1 MDRNCFEG
9 VVVYTVRRKKTE
21 AKDLLYVYHPSVLSA
36 SMGSLGNIYAW
47 EEEAIARGCGCFR
60 SGWSSPRLVGALHIQ
75 SVL

>member
-9 VVVYTVRRKKTE
+9 VVGYTVKRKKTE
-21 AKDLLYVYHPSVLSA
+21 AKDLLYVYLCL
-36 SMGSLGNIYAW
+36 SLGRLGHIYTW

-60 SGWSSPRLVGALHIQ
+60 SEWSSPLLVWALHIQ